1 MPGAIA
7 AKLAC
12 PKRRVLA
19 VTGDGGFMMNC
30 QEIETAARL
39 PLPVVF
45 LVLNDGSYGLI
56 KWKQEDRFGYHYCV
70 DFTNP
75 DFAMMGTSMG
85 IKGLKL
91 ERTEDLI
98 PTLEQAFAFQEPCI
112 VECPVDYGENTKLT
126 QHLKDVMRQLEP
138 KMC

>member
-1 MPGAIA
+1 M
-7 AKLAC
+7 
-12 PKRRVLA
+12 
-19 VTGDGGFMMNC
+19 
-30 QEIETAARL
+30 
-39 PLPVVF
+39 
-45 LVLNDGSYGLI
+45 
-56 KWKQEDRFGYHYCV
+56 